1 MKFKFNFN
9 LEVWVDGVEIEA
21 KNYDEAVEE
30 LYKMTVQQYLEEGY
44 DRNSSISDVEAT
56 VVEKTQ
62 KVKVYD
68 IEWDIEEDDYEN
80 KDEYIELINS
90 LPEEVVVEITI
101 DEEFNK
107 KHRLFDEDL
116 IADEILYKTN
126 HEVKDFQYIV
136 LEEY

>member
-44 DRNSSISDVEAT
+44 DRNSTISDVEAA

-116 IADEILYKTN
+116 IADEISYKTN
-126 HEVKDFQYIV
+126 YDVKDFKYIV
-136 LEEY
+136 LEEF

>member
-126 HEVKDFQYIV
+126 HEVKDFKYIV